1 MYMNYLQW
9 YYRYIFWS
17 ISAFKICVRILGR
30 IDWNFFLI
38 FTFPLHSYV
47 CHGLFKYSP
56 KSSLSLYFRWLV
68 FCLWIK
74 KGEKLI
80 NFSKVSQ
87 NFPSCMYKKNSKN
100 FKSSVPVDAVIN
112 FNSKKNRV
120 QKSLLD
126 LKKNT
131 KNYEFLPFL
140 VSYGK
145 MHAFSSTPQSFC
157 YNSNTKIHTDIS
169 SSDY

>member
-1 MYMNYLQW
+1 MYPW
-9 YYRYIFWS
+9 HVCSR
-17 ISAFKICVRILGR
+17 APHCVTYPQLLLNRSCLLGR
-30 IDWNFFLI
+30 IDWNFFFEFLLSRYIGMFVMAYLSIPQSLI
-38 FTFPLHSYV
+38 D
-47 CHGLFKYSP
+47 
-56 KSSLSLYFRWLV
+56 FRWLV

-80 NFSKVSQ
+80 NFSKVSH

-126 LKKNT
+126 IKKNT